1 MRVTEC
7 GRRDGERWRSLP
19 LTGWSEEMPFKR
31 SLQKEEEGRVGSL
44 AGGNSRSKGPE
55 VGENLVY
62 TRNVTLSP
70 QLEHL

>member
-1 MRVTEC
+1 
-7 GRRDGERWRSLP
+7 
-19 LTGWSEEMPFKR
+19 MPFKR